1 MNQYAK
7 KTQAV
12 TKSILGKTINIS
24 KQHSKQSDNYL
35 ICCRIVG
42 DWERPISYIGS
53 KLGSLC

>member
-24 KQHSKQSDNYL
+24 KQHSKQSYNYFDL
-35 ICCRIVG
+35 LQDCRG
-42 DWERPISYIGS
+42 
-53 KLGSLC
+53 LGTSNLTYWF